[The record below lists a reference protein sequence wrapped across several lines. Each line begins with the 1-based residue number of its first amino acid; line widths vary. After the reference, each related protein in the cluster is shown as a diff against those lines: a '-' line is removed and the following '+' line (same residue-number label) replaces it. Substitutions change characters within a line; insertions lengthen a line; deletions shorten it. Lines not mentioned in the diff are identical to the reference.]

1 MNIGNQIIN
10 IYYDM
15 RSIQTI
21 LIMKPGYSLA
31 FLFVISSCFLSG
43 CHSSSGAS
51 HREETAQIPTMLK
64 IVQNESEGTLSIF
77 REDKE
82 QPILVQNAKED
93 FRPYIH
99 PMVAPN
105 GEAILTEYSP
115 GHHKHQTGLYWGFT
129 SVNGRDYFHNPQG
142 DHWKKV
148 AANILEKEGSI
159 VKWQTIYQ
167 LLDENGNPVM
177 EETQNWSMQVI
188 GSKYL
193 LDMEWKGEAKEDVVI
208 GKYDYGGL
216 FLRMPWKEGIEGEII
231 SSGRKKN
238 EYAEGQPAV
247 WINVGMEVDGQDDW
261 ANVAIFDHPDNRGY
275 PNKWRVDNQLGL
287 GPSYTRDEDWNIE
300 KDKTE
305 TLKHQLVVYSGKLND
320 LEMTDNWSNFSGKVG
335 MYSVTELWDLA
346 QEEGRNA
353 KFLTPQEAVESM
365 TVKNGYKVNVWASEP
380 MMKQPMAFC
389 WDDKGR
395 LWVAENNDYES
406 RGHGFSN
413 AGTSRILILEDTDGD
428 GVADGQKVFMEGLAF
443 PAAIAVGF
451 DGLFVGA
458 PPNLLFVPFKDGGD
472 KADMENIEILL
483 TGWGIRDRHETL
495 NSLIWGPD
503 GWLYGLQGFATPSK
517 IRKPNGD
524 SKLYFHNDAFPEDLL
539 EADGVD
545 INGGVWRYHPVKQR
559 FEVVAHG
566 FSNPWGI
573 DYDSKGQL
581 FMTACVLPHLWHI
594 VPGGIYH
601 RQGGQ
606 HFNPY
611 VYEDIKTIANHR
623 HSSAHGGARIY
634 QSDAFPKEEHGRIFM
649 ANIHEH
655 AVLSDILV
663 AKGSSFEGVH
673 GDDFMLAN
681 NAQWVG
687 FSMEIGPDGG
697 LYALDWHDADIC
709 GQEVLNE
716 ETGRIFRIMPTK
728 SHAKNFEGRYQDLNS
743 MTDKQLVDL
752 QTNTSDWH
760 ARRARGILHKRATAG
775 KLQAQT
781 NAQLTAIFETD
792 KNPDWR
798 LRAMWSL
805 HLTGGLAP
813 SRLVELLGD
822 KDPNVRSWAIQL
834 LCEDKSPPA
843 AALSKFQSLAKDD
856 PSPIVRLS
864 LAAALQRTLTKDKWT
879 IAGNLLQHKEDA
891 NDHNLPKM
899 IWFGIEPL
907 MEEDPDKFLQLSVAS
922 QIPVV
927 TQYIARRAMDG
938 DESQRLVALI
948 GKGGTNTED
957 LLIGMLNGIEGRTDL
972 QTPENWKIVSEKL
985 KRSNGSVKHL
995 VAEISGLFG
1004 DKEAT
1009 QSSFARLKDKKA
1021 PIDQRRRAL
1030 QVLTAQRQ
1038 GGLMVELPNLLQEP
1052 PMRKDA
1058 IRSIAAFDS
1067 EALGKMLIDGYRN
1080 FNSEEKVEAI
1090 QTLSSRSRYGNML
1103 TGEIKAKRIL
1113 KKDVPA
1119 NVARQLLRV
1128 VGSGFIEVWG
1138 PIEQVASDDAAYE
1151 KYRRMLNQA
1160 ALASGD
1166 IKQGKVLFKK
1176 SCGSCHKMYGEGG
1189 LMGPDL
1195 TGSNRAD
1202 VNYILLN
1209 VLEPSAEI
1217 QDAYKMVVINTLDGR
1232 TYSGNVIGENERQVT
1247 LRVVGQDEPLLINK
1261 STIQSRE
1268 VSAVS
1273 MMPPG
1278 LFQNLDEKE
1287 VVDLM
1292 VYLQTKKN
1300 VE

>member
-1 MNIGNQIIN
+1 
-10 IYYDM
+10 
-15 RSIQTI
+15 
-21 LIMKPGYSLA
+21 
-31 FLFVISSCFLSG
+31 
-43 CHSSSGAS
+43 
-51 HREETAQIPTMLK
+51 
-64 IVQNESEGTLSIF
+64 
-77 REDKE
+77 
-82 QPILVQNAKED
+82 
-93 FRPYIH
+93 
-99 PMVAPN
+99 
-105 GEAILTEYSP
+105 
-115 GHHKHQTGLYWGFT
+115 
-129 SVNGRDYFHNPQG
+129 
-142 DHWKKV
+142 
-148 AANILEKEGSI
+148 
-159 VKWQTIYQ
+159 
-167 LLDENGNPVM
+167 
-177 EETQNWSMQVI
+177 
-188 GSKYL
+188 
-193 LDMEWKGEAKEDVVI
+193 
-208 GKYDYGGL
+208 
-216 FLRMPWKEGIEGEII
+216 MPWKEGMEGEIVNA
-231 SSGRKKN
+231 GRKKN
-238 EYAEGQPAV
+238 EHAEGQPAI
-247 WINVGMEVDGQDDW
+247 WANVGMEVDGQDDW
-261 ANVAIFDHPDNRGY
+261 ANVAIFDHPENRGY
-275 PNKWRVDNQLGL
+275 PNKWRVDSQLGL
-287 GPSYTRDEDWNIE
+287 GPSYTRDGDWNIE
-300 KDKTE
+300 KGKTE

-320 LEMTDNWSNFSGKVG
+320 VEMTDIWSKFSGKEG
-335 MYSVTELWDLA
+335 MYSVTELWALA
-346 QEEGRNA
+346 QQEGRNA

-365 TVKNGYKVNVWASEP
+365 TVKKGYEVNVWAAEP

-428 GVADGQKVFMEGLAF
+428 GAADSQKVFMEGLAF

-472 KADMENIEILL
+472 KADMDNIEILL

-495 NSLIWGPD
+495 NSLLWGPD

-524 SKLYFHNDAFPEDLL
+524 SKLYFHKDPFPEDLL

-545 INGGVWRYHPVKQR
+545 INGGVWRYHPVKHR

-581 FMTACVLPHLWHI
+581 FMTACVIPHLWHV

-611 VYEDIKTIANHR
+611 VYEDIKTITNHS

-663 AKGSSFEGVH
+663 PKGSSFEGVH

-716 ETGRIFRIMPTK
+716 ETGRIFRIMPSR
-728 SHAKNFEGRYQDLNS
+728 SHANNFAGRYNDLNS
-743 MTDKQLVDL
+743 MTDKQLVDF
-752 QTNTSDWH
+752 QTNASDWH
-760 ARRARGILHKRATAG
+760 ARRARGILHKRATFG
-775 KLQAQT
+775 KLEAKT
-781 NAQLTAIFETD
+781 NDQLKAIFQKD
-792 KNPDWR
+792 NNPDWR

-805 HLTGGLAP
+805 HLTGGLP
-813 SRLVELLGD
+813 QNRLIELLGD

-834 LCEDKSPPA
+834 LCEDKSPPE
-843 AALSKFQSLAKDD
+843 AALSKFQSLAKND
-856 PSPIVRLS
+856 PSPVVRLT
-864 LAAALQRTLTKDKWT
+864 LTAALQRIPTKDKWA
-879 IAGNLLQHKEDA
+879 IAANLLQHKEDA
-891 NDHNLPKM
+891 DDHNLPKM

-907 MEEDPDKFLQLSVAS
+907 IEEDPDKFLQLSVAS
-922 QIPVV
+922 QIPLV

-938 DESQRLVALI
+938 DQSQRLVALI
-948 GKGGTNTED
+948 GKGGQNTEN
-957 LLIGMLNGIEGRTDL
+957 LLTGMLNGIEGRTDI
-972 QTPENWKIVSEKL
+972 QTPNNWKSVSEKL
-985 KRSNGSVKHL
+985 QRNKGSVREL
-995 VAEISGLFG
+995 TMEISGLFG

-1009 QSSFARLKDKKA
+1009 QRAFATLKDKKVKV
-1021 PIDQRRRAL
+1021 DQRKRAL
-1030 QVLTAQRQ
+1030 QVLSAQQ
-1038 GGLMVELPNLLQEP
+1038 QSGLMAELPKLLGEP
-1052 PMRKDA
+1052 AMRKDA

-1067 EALGKMLIDGYRN
+1067 ESLGKMLIVGYKS
-1080 FNSEEKVEAI
+1080 FNSEEKLEAI

-1103 TGEIKAKRIL
+1103 TIEIKEKRIP

-1119 NVARQLLRV
+1119 NIARQLLRV

-1138 PIEQVASDDAAYE
+1138 PIEQVASDEAAYE
-1151 KYRRMLNQA
+1151 KYRKMLNQA
-1160 ALASGD
+1160 ALVRGD
-1166 IKQGKVLFKK
+1166 VKQGKILFQK

-1189 LMGPDL
+1189 VMGPDL

-1232 TYSGNVIGENERQVT
+1232 TYSGNVIGENQRQVT
-1247 LRVVGQDEPLLINK
+1247 LRIVGQEEPLLINK

-1278 LFQNLDEKE
+1278 LFQNLDERE
-1287 VVDLM
+1287 IVDLM
-1292 VYLQTKKN
+1292 VYLQTNKN
-1300 VE
+1300 VQ